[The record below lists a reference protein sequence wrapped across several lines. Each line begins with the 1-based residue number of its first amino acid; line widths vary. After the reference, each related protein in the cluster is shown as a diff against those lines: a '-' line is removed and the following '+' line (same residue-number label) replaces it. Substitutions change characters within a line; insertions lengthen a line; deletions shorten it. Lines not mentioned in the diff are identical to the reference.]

1 MDYRDTAYRIALEE
15 GVDPDLFMRLISAE
29 SSFNPNA
36 VSSAGA
42 YGLAQLMPGTAAD
55 LGVDPTDPVQN
66 LRGGARYLRQ
76 QIDKFG
82 DTSLALAAYNAGP
95 GNVSKYG
102 GIPPFEETQNYVNK
116 IMGGYS
122 DTRVLEGRPQAG
134 PHEEEEFARGYE
146 PRDALADLYAMQREQ
161 VQPTDLY
168 NPYEIAQRF
177 QLK

>member
-122 DTRVLEGRPQAG
+122 DTRVLEGRPQAS
-134 PHEEEEFARGYE
+134 PQEEEEFARGYE
-146 PRDALADLYAMQREQ
+146 PRDALADFFATQREQ

>member
-15 GVDPDLFMRLISAE
+15 GVDPDLFIRLVTAE
-29 SSFNPNA
+29 SAFNPSA
-36 VSSAGA
+36 RSPAGA
-42 YGLAQLMPGTAAD
+42 FGLAQLMPGTAAE
-55 LGVDPTDPVQN
+55 LGVDPEDPVQN

-76 QIDKFG
+76 QIDRFG

-122 DTRVLEGRPQAG
+122 DTRVLEGRRQVTPQ
-134 PHEEEEFARGYE
+134 EEKEFARGYE
-146 PRDALADLYAMQREQ
+146 PRDALTDFYAMQREQ
-161 VQPTDLY
+161 VQPADLY